1 MEQRGFY
8 EPAERDRTGSDLRP
22 DVTGRSATRLASWS
36 RIAATL
42 GTHGD
47 LVPTQREC
55 TSAS

>member
-22 DVTGRSATRLASWS
+22 EGTAARLSTWS
-36 RIAATL
+36 RIAAARTA
-42 GTHGD
+42 GRGD
-47 LVPTQREC
+47 LVPAQREC

>member
-8 EPAERDRTGSDLRP
+8 EPAERDLTGSDLRS
-22 DVTGRSATRLASWS
+22 DVTGRTATRLSSWS

-42 GTHGD
+42 DSRAGV
-47 LVPTQREC
+47 VPAQREC

>member
-8 EPAERDRTGSDLRP
+8 EPAEQRGSDLRS
-22 DVTGRSATRLASWS
+22 DVTGRAATRLSSWS

-42 GTHGD
+42 AAHAD
-47 LVPTQREC
+47 LVPAQREC